1 MKKNLSILPTQ
12 SLIYCFICGAGIIV
26 FIFLIII
33 PSQKTSAE
41 LDRDIEKI
49 NDRIEEQRILRPV
62 FDSLLKRAKKEY
74 PIDLPATQE
83 LKLAHGDINEISDLL
98 QEIARRHDLEM
109 KDIRTDVAAL
119 MEKSGNMLMQID
131 LTGDFMQFRDF
142 LMDLS
147 TIYSLEQIEEIKIRA
162 IEGAREFNLRIR
174 MAQKWSDDRR
184 QMVETEKMSFDSQR
198 ATRNAQHAQRATR
211 NAQHVTRNTQRAT
224 RNAQHV
230 TRNS

>member
-174 MAQKWSDDRR
+174 MAQK
-184 QMVETEKMSFDSQR
+184 
-198 ATRNAQHAQRATR
+198 
-211 NAQHVTRNTQRAT
+211 
-224 RNAQHV
+224 
-230 TRNS
+230 